1 MYAILSIIKNLKF
14 CAMSTGKI
22 LFGVLAGVAAGAVLG
37 ILFAPAKGSKTR
49 KKIAKKGM
57 DYADELSEKLKSFME
72 EMTEKFESAVNKANG
87 PTGEESV
94 NSNSGS

>member
-1 MYAILSIIKNLKF
+1 
-14 CAMSTGKI
+14 MSTGKI

-57 DYADELSEKLKSFME
+57 DYAEELTEKLNGFME
-72 EMTEKFESAVNKANG
+72 EMTEKFESAVTKTKG
-87 PTGEESV
+87 PAGEESV
-94 NSNSGS
+94 NANSGS